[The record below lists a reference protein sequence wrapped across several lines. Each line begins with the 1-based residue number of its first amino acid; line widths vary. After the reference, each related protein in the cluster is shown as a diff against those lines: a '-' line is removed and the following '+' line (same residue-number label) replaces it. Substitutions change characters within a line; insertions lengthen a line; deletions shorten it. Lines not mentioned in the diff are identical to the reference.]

1 MWFGS
6 IVDAPSGLFCP
17 AIFKAEA
24 VMAPQ
29 FVKNLDIRTRLLLLC
44 FAVAAPLMAM
54 CGLVI
59 WKEYQGLSQVAQ
71 RATTFHDELAVRTL
85 DQWIKTH
92 QEELHSLSLLPGIR
106 NAQPVQST
114 ELLQAHASM
123 QPYAHGLALFDKQGK
138 LIASSQKGAK
148 SFDFVHPAN
157 LYKDATVS
165 GYTTCPITKQP
176 AILISQPVFTDGKLS
191 GVLVESLKP
200 SAILDLFKNLTEAQG
215 FVVCVV
221 DGDKR
226 VIART
231 LDNDKWVG
239 RDFSHAKTVTA
250 AARSDKGTI
259 EVVGTCDPIQR
270 TYAFQRVGNTGWL
283 VIVGIPTTAIYGNA
297 ADRLLMMAMFMVA
310 AVWVSVGLAYAFTGN
325 FTVPIHELVREAVA
339 IGRGD
344 LSKRVKSD
352 ATGGGELGLLARAFN
367 HMAQNLELAR
377 EHRFM
382 VEKISE
388 SVRQSL
394 DLNHILNTTVLELGT
409 ALSASRCCLAL
420 VDNDHAAPLCG
431 RALDFNYVWC
441 NPRHGGSPLKNRS
454 VMITEGSILKII
466 LEQGSILSLDVM
478 DDQTFTPMF
487 EAAEGNAQDWK
498 SIKSLIACPIVLNH
512 QPIGMILVHQCDD
525 RRVWLDLELE
535 LVEAVARHVALAMD
549 HGNLFA
555 RTRRMAEQEF
565 LINQIVRATR
575 ASLDTDT
582 ILNTVT
588 QELGRALGV
597 EYCQIAQPRSD
608 DPLVI
613 THEYAAAGHD
623 AHMGLS
629 LYGSKLDFQPGSDD
643 PNEMRSVLGIDLAA
657 IHQKITRSNG
667 LTIREAPIAVIAD
680 VDNDRRSLKFM
691 EFLGSVGSR
700 SLIAAPLLQEDRVL
714 GILMVHQTSRLR
726 DWQAGEVRLVAALA
740 DQLAVAISHA
750 QLFEQVRH
758 QAITDG
764 LTTLYNHIYFK
775 NRLTEE
781 LSRAQRKGTQCSL
794 LMIDLD
800 KLKQINDTYGHPI
813 GDAAIRQV
821 AMVLK
826 SLLRSGDTA
835 ARYGGEE
842 FGVILPE
849 TPLSEAVL
857 IADRLRRNI
866 NRNPVPGLGHISA
879 SIGAAAYPLQSNNIE
894 ELIDKAD
901 RALYIA
907 KRGGRNRVCVWDDH
921 APPASISDDDASG
934 NVVMTSAKIEEES
947 GLNKSSS

>member
-1 MWFGS
+1 
-6 IVDAPSGLFCP
+6 
-17 AIFKAEA
+17 
-24 VMAPQ
+24 MAPQ

-59 WKEYQGLSQVAQ
+59 WKEYQGLSQVAL
-71 RATTFHDELAVRTL
+71 RATTFHDDLAVRALT
-85 DQWIKTH
+85 QWIQSH
-92 QEELHSLSLLPGIR
+92 QEELHALSVMPGIR
-106 NAQPVQST
+106 NGQANLSND
-114 ELLQAHASM
+114 LLRTHASM
-123 QPYAHGLALFDKQGK
+123 QPYANGLALFDTNGK
-138 LIASSQKGAK
+138 LIASSQPKPVTVNWSQAI
-148 SFDFVHPAN
+148 N
-157 LYKDATVS
+157 LYKDAKVS
-165 GYTTCPITKQP
+165 GYTICPITQQP
-176 AILISQPVFTDGKLS
+176 AILISQPVYNDGKWT

-200 SAILDLFKNLTEAQG
+200 VAILDLFKNLTEADG

-221 DGDKR
+221 DRDKR

-231 LDNDKWVG
+231 LNNEKWVG
-239 RDFSHAKTVTA
+239 KDFSHAKTVTA
-250 AARSDKGTI
+250 ATRNQKGTI

-270 TYAFQRVGNTGWL
+270 TYAFQRMGTTGWL
-283 VIVGIPTTAIYGNA
+283 LIVGIPTQAIYGNA
-297 ADRLLMMAMFMVA
+297 QDRLVMLALFMVA
-310 AVWVSVGLAYAFTGN
+310 ALGVSVGLAYAFTGN
-325 FTVPIHELVREAVA
+325 FTIPIHELVREAVA

-344 LSKRVKSD
+344 LSKRVKGGEM
-352 ATGGGELGLLARAFN
+352 GGGELGLLARAFN
-367 HMAQNLELAR
+367 QMAHNLELAR
-377 EHRFM
+377 EHRVM

-394 DLNHILNTTVLELGT
+394 DLNQILNTTVLQLGT

-420 VDNDHAAPLCG
+420 VDNDHSQPVNG

-441 NPRHGGSPLKNRS
+441 NGRHGGSPLKNRS
-454 VMITEGSILKII
+454 VKITDDSILKII

-478 DDQTFTPMF
+478 DDKTFLPMF
-487 EAAEGNAQDWK
+487 EKAEGNAEDWK
-498 SIKSLIACPIVLNH
+498 SIKSLIACPIILNN

-525 RRVWLDLELE
+525 RRVWLESEIE

-549 HGNLFA
+549 HGSLFA

-597 EYCQIAQPRSD
+597 DYCQIAQPRSD

-613 THEYAAAGHD
+613 THEYAAPGNS

-629 LYGSKLDFQPGSDD
+629 LYGGRLDFQPGSED

-657 IHQKITRSNG
+657 IQQKITRSNG
-667 LTIREAPIAVIAD
+667 MTIREAPISVIAD

-691 EFLGSVGSR
+691 EFLGTVGSR

-714 GILMVHQTSRLR
+714 GILMVHQTTRLR

-764 LTTLYNHIYFK
+764 LTSLYNHIYFK
-775 NRLTEE
+775 NRLAEE
-781 LSRAQRKGTQCSL
+781 LNRAQRKGTQCSL

-842 FGVILPE
+842 FAVILPE

-879 SIGAAAYPLQSNNIE
+879 SIGAAAYPLQSTALE

-901 RALYIA
+901 RALYVA

-921 APPASISDDDASG
+921 APPSSICDDAGG
-934 NVVMTSAKIEEES
+934 NVMMTSAKIEEDAA
-947 GLNKSSS
+947 LNKSSS

>member
-1 MWFGS
+1 
-6 IVDAPSGLFCP
+6 
-17 AIFKAEA
+17 
-24 VMAPQ
+24 MAPP

-54 CGLVI
+54 CGLLI
-59 WKEYQGLSQVAQ
+59 WKEYQSLSQVAQ
-71 RATTFHDELAVRTL
+71 RATTFHDDLAVRTL
-85 DQWIKTH
+85 SQWIKTH
-92 QEELHSLSLLPGIR
+92 QEELHSLAFLPNIR
-106 NAQPVQST
+106 NFDAQETVG
-114 ELLQAHASM
+114 LLQAHASM
-123 QPYAHGLALFDKQGK
+123 QPYANAIALYDASGLML
-138 LIASSQKGAK
+138 ASSSGTNASPKMLPNITQYVGK
-148 SFDFVHPAN
+148 PA
-157 LYKDATVS
+157 LT
-165 GYTTCPITKQP
+165 GYTTCPITKRP
-176 AILISQPVFTDGKLS
+176 AVLISQPVYTNGKVT

-200 SAILDLFKNLTEAQG
+200 TAILELFKDLSEADG

-221 DGDKR
+221 DRSKH

-231 LDNDKWVG
+231 IDNDKWVG
-239 RDFSHAKTVTA
+239 KDFSHAKTVTA
-250 AARSDKGTI
+250 YSKSGGKGII
-259 EVVGTCDPIQR
+259 EVVGTCDPIPR
-270 TYAFQRVGNTGWL
+270 TYAFEPVGETGWL
-283 VIVGIPTTAIYGNA
+283 MIVGIPTQAIYGNA
-297 ADRLLMMAMFMVA
+297 AERLMILAIFTVA
-310 AVWVSVGLAYAFTGN
+310 ALFISIGLALAFTRN
-325 FTVPIHELVREAVA
+325 FTVPIHELVREALA

-344 LSKRVKSD
+344 LSKRVKLEVI
-352 ATGGGELGLLARAFN
+352 GGGELGTLARAFN
-367 HMAQNLELAR
+367 QMAQNLEVVR
-377 EHRFM
+377 EHRTM

-394 DLNHILNTTVLELGT
+394 DLNHILNTCVLELGT
-409 ALSASRCCLAL
+409 ALQASRCCLAL
-420 VDNDHAAPLCG
+420 VDNDHAQPVTG
-431 RALDFNYVWC
+431 RQLEFNYVWC

-454 VMITEGSILKII
+454 VLITEGSILKII
-466 LEQGSILSLDVM
+466 LEQGAILSLDVM
-478 DDQTFTPMF
+478 DDQTFTPIF
-487 EAAEGNAQDWK
+487 EQADGNAEDWT
-498 SIKSLIACPIVLNH
+498 SIKSLMACPIVLNN

-525 RRVWLDLELE
+525 RRVWVDAELE

-549 HGNLFA
+549 HGSLFA

-588 QELGRALGV
+588 SELGRALGV
-597 EYCQIAQPRSD
+597 DYCQIAQPRAD
-608 DPLVI
+608 EPLVI
-613 THEYAAAGHD
+613 THEYAGPGNES
-623 AHMGLS
+623 HMGLS
-629 LYGSKLDFQPGSDD
+629 LYGSRIDFQPGSDD

-667 LTIREAPIAVIAD
+667 MSLREAPISVIAD

-691 EFLGSVGSR
+691 EFLGAVGSR

-714 GILMVHQTSRLR
+714 GILMVHQSGRLR

-764 LTTLYNHIYFK
+764 LTSLYNHIYFK
-775 NRLTEE
+775 NRMQEE
-781 LSRAQRKGTQCSL
+781 LNRAQRKGTQCSL

-800 KLKQINDTYGHPI
+800 KLKQINDTFGHPI

-821 AMVLK
+821 ATVLK

-842 FGVILPE
+842 FAVILPE

-866 NRNPVPGLGHISA
+866 NRNPVPGLGLISC
-879 SIGAAAYPLQSNNIE
+879 SIGAAAFPLQSNTVD
-894 ELIDKAD
+894 ELVDKAD
-901 RALYIA
+901 RALYVA

-921 APPASISDDDASG
+921 APCTSISEDPGTGSSMVVSG
-934 NVVMTSAKIEEES
+934 TIEEES
-947 GLNKSSS
+947 LNKSST